1 DCGQR
6 FVMMGIIS
14 LHKMRTALAEGRD
27 SVARLETKNV
37 PVFQQVLGPK
47 QKPEPPK
54 LLQLPYIPTFKDLQ
68 RDAKLSVTPQS
79 YASFLGALPQV
90 PQKEDFV
97 MYDKK
102 TQMILLDNNGK
113 PRLDGAAYQAAMQ
126 DFKVKFIDSGIA
138 GKALATLK
146 LDKNRTQLQFQKMID
161 DFKKSAVSPSTADI
175 NQFLYNQTQGQLTDA
190 INRSVVQ
197 KKKASAT
204 ATATDARKP
213 ANAGTPNN
221 GSGAT
226 VVIDTSKVYSGT
238 DPLDKSIPRTRPQ
251 NDPTFKLEEFN
262 GYSPEE
268 FNVDNIKAND
278 ENF

>member
-1 DCGQR
+1 
-6 FVMMGIIS
+6 
-14 LHKMRTALAEGRD
+14 
-27 SVARLETKNV
+27 
-37 PVFQQVLGPK
+37 
-47 QKPEPPK
+47 
-54 LLQLPYIPTFKDLQ
+54 
-68 RDAKLSVTPQS
+68 
-79 YASFLGALPQV
+79 
-90 PQKEDFV
+90 
-97 MYDKK
+97 
-102 TQMILLDNNGK
+102 
-113 PRLDGAAYQAAMQ
+113 
-126 DFKVKFIDSGIA
+126 
-138 GKALATLK
+138 
-146 LDKNRTQLQFQKMID
+146 D